1 MADTD
6 KTDDLLN
13 QTPPHNI
20 DIEKALLASL
30 MSIEEAYDKIADI
43 VSKDDFYAGRH
54 QHIFDAIAHLAAVN
68 EPYDTVMVHDMKR
81 RG

>member
-1 MADTD
+1 MADNE

-30 MSIEEAYDKIADI
+30 MSIEEAYDKITDI
-43 VSKDDFYAGRH
+43 VTKDDFYAGRH
-54 QHIFDAIAHLAAVN
+54 QYILMLLLI
-68 EPYDTVMVHDMKR
+68 
-81 RG
+81 

>member
-1 MADTD
+1 MADNE

-43 VSKDDFYAGRH
+43 VTKGD
-54 QHIFDAIAHLAAVN
+54 V
-68 EPYDTVMVHDMKR
+68 
-81 RG
+81 

>member
-1 MADTD
+1 MAEND

-43 VSKDDFYAGRH
+43 VTKDDFYAGRH
-54 QHIFDAIAHLAAVN
+54 QYI
-68 EPYDTVMVHDMKR
+68 
-81 RG
+81 

>member
-13 QTPPHNI
+13 QQPPHNI

-43 VSKDDFYAGRH
+43 VTKDDFMRAAPIYLRRYRSFGGR
-54 QHIFDAIAHLAAVN
+54 
-68 EPYDTVMVHDMKR
+68 
-81 RG
+81 